1 MNPHGS
7 YKIPPEDDPEYGAKL
22 EEEHELAKRHKKRPD
37 MSWRDHL
44 VMLLSFGAAAEHCL
58 MVQYLYAAYSMR
70 TERESPE
77 RSKMIEGWRSNILA
91 VAREE
96 MGHLLTVQNVLP
108 CLSG

>member
-1 MNPHGS
+1 MSLAAQDGS
-7 YKIPPEDDPEYGAKL
+7 GQASSRDNSKKMAPL
-22 EEEHELAKRHKKRPD
+22 SHLVKRPD